1 MKKGMNMKAKSLLRY
16 REFAM
21 GDQRYPS
28 IKDSFEAE
36 AYAGQDKI
44 ADYLRNGRVTLC
56 ATSAS
61 VDVLTG
67 QQIDGRKCLMTDG
80 EYSWNNTLAYYV
92 EKYNLRLPTEFEEK
106 VLSA

>member
-1 MKKGMNMKAKSLLRY
+1 MNMKAKSLLRY

-21 GDQRYPS
+21 GDQEYPS
-28 IKDSFEAE
+28 IRDSFAPS
-36 AYAGQDKI
+36 AYAGRDEI
-44 ADYLRNGRVTLC
+44 AAYLRNGRVTLC
-56 ATSAS
+56 ATSAA

-67 QQIDGRKCLMTDG
+67 QMIDGQRCLMTDG

-92 EKYNLRLPTEFEEK
+92 EKYNLRLPAEFEEK